1 VSAPAW
7 AGPQLIGQV
16 SLANAPRDYT
26 ERDALL
32 VKRLA
37 DIYALVIHRKWAEE
51 ELKRT
56 EEELRQARDELQ
68 RFLEERTA
76 KLSRAGEAI
85 MKSIHR
91 FREITED

>member
-1 VSAPAW
+1 
-7 AGPQLIGQV
+7 
-16 SLANAPRDYT
+16 
-26 ERDALL
+26 
-32 VKRLA
+32 
-37 DIYALVIHRKWAEE
+37 VIHRKWAEE

-68 RFLEERTA
+68 RLLEERTA